1 MALTAALGVVLLFL
15 GCALHFPDPRLVVL
29 HYRLEGGYYLEHLTN
44 MGPDLEPV

>member
-29 HYRLEGGYYLEHLTN
+29 HYRLKVGII
-44 MGPDLEPV
+44 